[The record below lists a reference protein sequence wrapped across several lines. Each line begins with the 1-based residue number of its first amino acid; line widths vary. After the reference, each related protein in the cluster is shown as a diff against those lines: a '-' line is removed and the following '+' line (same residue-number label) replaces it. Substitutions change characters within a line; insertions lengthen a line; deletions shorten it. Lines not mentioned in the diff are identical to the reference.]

1 MKELI
6 AKGIACFVT
15 AGITASLIE
24 ATKCTIEDSKRLKK
38 LSDVCKK
45 CDEVLKEE

>member
-1 MKELI
+1 MPLPNPLI
-6 AKGIACFVT
+6 SPSTPA
-15 AGITASLIE
+15 ASLIE
-24 ATKCTIEDSKRLKK
+24 AAKCTIEDSKRLKK

>member
-1 MKELI
+1 MRELI
-6 AKGIACFVT
+6 VKGIACF
-15 AGITASLIE
+15 AAASITASLIE